1 MTETQRKRAERRPP
15 EVRAAEIRDAARAI
29 ALDGGLNAVTLRSIA
44 TRVGVTPAL
53 VAHYEPNM
61 DALLASTF
69 TSVVRSELAEVSER
83 LADEPTPTDALRQ
96 LITTLLEPARQET
109 TAIWLDA
116 WSLGRRNDVISDAV
130 RLEMDAWQD
139 FVVAIVQAGID
150 SGEFATTEPD
160 AVAWQLVGMIDGL
173 NAQSL
178 VRYRDSQSRSR
189 LLSHAMEQGLGLA
202 TGRLT

>member
-1 MTETQRKRAERRPP
+1 MSETQRKRAERRPP
-15 EVRAAEIRDAARAI
+15 AVRAAEIRDAARAI
-29 ALDGGLNAVTLRSIA
+29 ALEGGLNAVTLRSIA
-44 TRVGVTPAL
+44 NRVGVTSAL

-61 DALLASTF
+61 EALLASTF
-69 TSVVRSELAEVSER
+69 TGIVHTELAEVSER
-83 LADEPTPTDALRQ
+83 LARERTPTDALRQ

-130 RLEMDAWQD
+130 RIEMDAWQD
-139 FVVAIVQAGID
+139 FVVGIIQAGID
-150 SGEFATTEPD
+150 SGEFASTEPD
-160 AVAWQLVGMIDGL
+160 TVAWQLVGMIDGL

-178 VRYRDSQSRSR
+178 VRYRDAQSRSR
-189 LLSHAMEQGLGLA
+189 LLGHAMERGLGLT